1 LAGLGALL
9 YDFGRH
15 THSASRDLS
24 QRRCQ
29 HVHASIANG
38 SLSFDA
44 SIPSHAVK
52 VIFDAI
58 ICDEKERSSRRGAY
72 YSRADTI
79 VNSAEAACGPKAGGG
94 LEASLERVEGE
105 K

>member
-1 LAGLGALL
+1 M
-9 YDFGRH
+9 
-15 THSASRDLS
+15 
-24 QRRCQ
+24 
-29 HVHASIANG
+29 
-38 SLSFDA
+38 
-44 SIPSHAVK
+44 K